1 MSTTNNVNNDL
12 NWKVLGFMNTEMTAD
27 VATDT
32 IADMDA
38 DTTCDRVSLYI
49 VYLQM

>member
-1 MSTTNNVNNDL
+1 MTMTMQQLERQILRFTDI
-12 NWKVLGFMNTEMTAD
+12 GTTAD

-32 IADMDA
+32 IADVDA
-38 DTTCDRVSLYI
+38 DTSCDRVSLYI